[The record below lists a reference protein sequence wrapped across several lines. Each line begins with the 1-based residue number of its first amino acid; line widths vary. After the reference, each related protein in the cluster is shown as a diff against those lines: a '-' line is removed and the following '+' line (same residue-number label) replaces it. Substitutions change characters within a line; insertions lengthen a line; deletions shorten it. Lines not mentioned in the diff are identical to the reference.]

1 MSEWDDTEEY
11 TYPRKWSEE
20 EMDERFADLYTQI
33 MDEVKELFFYCI
45 QFFWGDKG
53 FITEVNLHKKQKLFF
68 GVKNTS
74 QLVNRFKDSK
84 TGLPKGHKLID
95 NMLSFIKW

>member
-33 MDEVKELFFYCI
+33 MDEVKELFYSN
-45 QFFWGDKG
+45 K
-53 FITEVNLHKKQKLFF
+53 
-68 GVKNTS
+68 S
-74 QLVNRFKDSK
+74 RS
-84 TGLPKGHKLID
+84 
-95 NMLSFIKW
+95 

>member
-33 MDEVKELFFYCI
+33 MDEVKELFFQILI
-45 QFFWGDKG
+45 QP
-53 FITEVNLHKKQKLFF
+53 TSPVRLHQNF
-68 GVKNTS
+68 
-74 QLVNRFKDSK
+74 
-84 TGLPKGHKLID
+84 LPII
-95 NMLSFIKW
+95 NMK